1 MTTADALSG
10 LRLPLLVD
18 ASSQVQVGIPDSKGW
33 LSLVREEKP
42 ALESLF
48 VAIPKSLEEIDASI
62 SAIDAILFCEGP
74 GSTLGLR
81 VAATAVKTILRE
93 NEPSPTL
100 FTYNALDLA
109 AIMSNDLS
117 RPILAPF
124 RKGKRLLRSPISN
137 SAIGSIEVL
146 EEPISESLSKEALHL
161 PSLRSW
167 ETLPEGLDVL
177 DYDISHI
184 AGLAGIAPILRPAEI
199 PEVFTPLPAEFRK
212 WKPTRDLSPN

>member
-48 VAIPKSLEEIDASI
+48 VAIPRSLGEIDASI

-109 AIMSNDLS
+109 AIMSNDFS

-124 RKGKRLLRSPISN
+124 RKGKRLLRIPVSG

-167 ETLPEGLDVL
+167 ETLPEHLDAL
-177 DYDISHI
+177 DYDISRI
-184 AGLAGIAPILRPAEI
+184 AGLAVIAPILQPAEM

-212 WKPTRDLSPN
+212 WKPARNLSPN

>member
-18 ASSQVQVGIPDSKGW
+18 ASSQVQVGIPDSKDW

-109 AIMSNDLS
+109 AIMSNDFS

-177 DYDISHI
+177 DYDISRI
-184 AGLAGIAPILRPAEI
+184 AGLAGIAPILRPAEM

-212 WKPTRDLSPN
+212 WKPARDLSPN

>member
-1 MTTADALSG
+1 MTTAETLSRS
-10 LRLPLLVD
+10 RLPLLID

-33 LSLVREEKP
+33 RTLAREEKP

-48 VAIPKSLEEIDASI
+48 EAISKSLEEIDSSAT
-62 SAIDAILFCEGP
+62 AIDAILFCEGP

-81 VAATAVKTILRE
+81 IAAMAVKTILRE

-109 AIMSNDLS
+109 AIMSNDFS

-137 SAIGSIEVL
+137 SATGSIEVL
-146 EEPISESLSKEALHL
+146 EEPISESLATEAFHL

-177 DYDISHI
+177 DYDISLI
-184 AGLAGIAPILRPAEI
+184 AGLSGLAPILRHAEM

-212 WKPTRDLSPN
+212 WKPARDLSPN

>member
-1 MTTADALSG
+1 MTIAANLS
-10 LRLPLLVD
+10 RLPLLID

-33 LSLVREEKP
+33 LTLAREEKP
-42 ALESLF
+42 ALESIF
-48 VAIPKSLEEIDASI
+48 EAIPKSLEKIDSSA

-81 VAATAVKTILRE
+81 IAATAVKTILRE

-100 FTYNALDLA
+100 FSYNALDLA
-109 AIMSNDLS
+109 AILSNDAS

-124 RKGKRLLRSPISN
+124 RKGKRLLRIPISD
-137 SAIGSIEVL
+137 SLIGSIEVL

-184 AGLAGIAPILRPAEI
+184 AGLAELAPILRPTEI
-199 PEVFTPLPAEFRK
+199 PEVFTPLPTEFRK
-212 WKPTRDLSPN
+212 WKPARNLSPN

>member
-1 MTTADALSG
+1 MTTADALSRH
-10 LRLPLLVD
+10 RLPLLVD

-109 AIMSNDLS
+109 AILSNDAS

-124 RKGKRLLRSPISN
+124 RKGKRFLRRPIED
-137 SAIGSIEVL
+137 SAIGSIEIL
-146 EEPISESLSKEALHL
+146 EEPISESLATEALHL

-177 DYDISHI
+177 DYDLSHI

-199 PEVFTPLPAEFRK
+199 PEVVTPLPAEFRK
-212 WKPTRDLSPN
+212 WKPARNLSPN

>member
-18 ASSQVQVGIPDSKGW
+18 ASSQVQVGIPDSKDW

>member
-18 ASSQVQVGIPDSKGW
+18 ASSQVQVGIPDSKDW

-81 VAATAVKTILRE
+81 VAAMAVKTILRE

-109 AIMSNDLS
+109 AIMSNDFS

-124 RKGKRLLRSPISN
+124 RKGKRLLRSPISD

-212 WKPTRDLSPN
+212 WKPARDLSPN

>member
-1 MTTADALSG
+1 MTTAETLSRS
-10 LRLPLLVD
+10 RLPLLID
-18 ASSQVQVGIPDSKGW
+18 ASTQVQVGIPDSKGW
-33 LSLVREEKP
+33 RTLAREEKP

-48 VAIPKSLEEIDASI
+48 EAISKSLEKIDSSAT
-62 SAIDAILFCEGP
+62 AIDAILFCEGP

-81 VAATAVKTILRE
+81 IAATAVKTILRE
-93 NEPSPTL
+93 NEPSPSL

-109 AIMSNDLS
+109 TILSNDAS

-124 RKGKRLLRSPISN
+124 RKGKRLLRSPISD

-146 EEPISESLSKEALHL
+146 EETISESLSKEALHL

-177 DYDISHI
+177 EYDISHI
-184 AGLAGIAPILRPAEI
+184 AGLAGISPILRPTEI
-199 PEVFTPLPAEFRK
+199 PEVFTPVPAEFRK
-212 WKPTRDLSPN
+212 WKPARDLSPN

>member
-18 ASSQVQVGIPDSKGW
+18 ASSQVQVGIPDSKDW

-48 VAIPKSLEEIDASI
+48 VAIPKSLEEIDDSI

>member
-1 MTTADALSG
+1 MTTADALSR

-18 ASSQVQVGIPDSKGW
+18 ASSQVQVGIPDSKDW

-48 VAIPKSLEEIDASI
+48 VAIPKSLEEIDAPI

-109 AIMSNDLS
+109 AIICNDFS

-167 ETLPEGLDVL
+167 ETLPKGLDVL

-212 WKPTRDLSPN
+212 WKPARDLSPN

>member
-1 MTTADALSG
+1 MTTAEALSEY
-10 LRLPLLVD
+10 RLPLLID
-18 ASSQVQVGIPDSKGW
+18 ASSQVQAGIPDFKGW
-33 LSLVREEKP
+33 RSLVREEKP

-48 VAIPKSLEEIDASI
+48 EAIPKSLEKIDSSA

-81 VAATAVKTILRE
+81 IAATAVKTILRE

-100 FTYNALDLA
+100 FSYNALDLA
-109 AIMSNDLS
+109 AILSNDAS

-124 RKGKRLLRSPISN
+124 RKGKRLLRIPISD
-137 SAIGSIEVL
+137 SVIGSIEVL

-184 AGLAGIAPILRPAEI
+184 AGLAGLAQILRPTEI
-199 PEVFTPLPAEFRK
+199 PEVFTPLPTEFRK
-212 WKPTRDLSPN
+212 WKPARDLSPN

>member
-18 ASSQVQVGIPDSKGW
+18 ASSQVQVGIPDSKDW

-48 VAIPKSLEEIDASI
+48 VAIPKSLEKIDASI

-109 AIMSNDLS
+109 AIMSNDFS

-212 WKPTRDLSPN
+212 WKPARDLSPN

>member
-18 ASSQVQVGIPDSKGW
+18 ASSQVQVGIPDSKDW

-109 AIMSNDLS
+109 AIMSNDFS

-146 EEPISESLSKEALHL
+146 EEPISKSLSKEALHL

-184 AGLAGIAPILRPAEI
+184 AGLAGIAPILRPAEM

-212 WKPTRDLSPN
+212 WKPARDLSPN

>member
-1 MTTADALSG
+1 MTTATALSG

-18 ASSQVQVGIPDSKGW
+18 ASSLVHIGIPDSKGW

-48 VAIPKSLEEIDASI
+48 LAIPRSLGEVDASM

-81 VAATAVKTILRE
+81 IAATAVKTILGE
-93 NEPSPTL
+93 NKPSPTL

-124 RKGKRLLRSPISN
+124 RKGKRLLRSPISD

-161 PSLRSW
+161 PPLRPMES
-167 ETLPEGLDVL
+167 LPEDLDVL
-177 DYDISHI
+177 EYDISHV
-184 AGLAGIAPILRPAEI
+184 AGLAGIAPILRLAEM

-212 WKPTRDLSPN
+212 WEPTRNLSPN

>member
-18 ASSQVQVGIPDSKGW
+18 ASSQVQVGIPDSKDW

-81 VAATAVKTILRE
+81 VAAMAVKTILRE

-109 AIMSNDLS
+109 AIMSNDFS

-124 RKGKRLLRSPISN
+124 RKGKRLLRSPISD

-199 PEVFTPLPAEFRK
+199 PQVFTPLPAEFRK
-212 WKPTRDLSPN
+212 WKPARNLSPN